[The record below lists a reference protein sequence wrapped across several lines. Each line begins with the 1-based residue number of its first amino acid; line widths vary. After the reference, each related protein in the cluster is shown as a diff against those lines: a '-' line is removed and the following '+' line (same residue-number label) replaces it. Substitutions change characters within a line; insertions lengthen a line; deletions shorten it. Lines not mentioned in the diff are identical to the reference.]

1 MVSSRQATLVRCCL
15 LVGAMV
21 AVVAAMWVIS
31 NLSAHAWATG
41 EQPAIGRDCLHCGQ
55 PLRPRP
61 VATSEIGHSR
71 AGPIGC
77 FSGPAHRHHRHQ
89 LSAISSSPPCGPVSG
104 PAQRLHK
111 ARWAHSTGSTT
122 ALILCSPEPVHR
134 RHHPGAASPWS
145 SCGPVPDTA
154 QQQPLAAIR
163 RARLVSPPVV
173 PVPAGRVTPGLV
185 SPPVVPVPTPAG
197 RITGVHGG
205 PGVRNVAGARTP
217 SPERPERLGHGVE
230 QSRPTRADHAPG
242 VSGCRLKDVHRLC
255 PLKPVLGP
263 VRTGPKHKASRWTE
277 LRHARCD
284 MPVVVTIGA
293 RTSTWGDI
301 GARGRSVESSPI
313 ERQPRAPSG
322 HQPRPVPP
330 LSSGEHPLLPPPTTP
345 PGGTGQ
351 GSGGNAGGGDFS
363 HLTPLAAIT
372 NAVVLTMP
380 GKNCLTFSSSTVLRG
395 LFVSS
400 QLERPG

>member
-1 MVSSRQATLVRCCL
+1 MVSSQRATLVRCCL
-15 LVGAMV
+15 LVGATV

-31 NLSAHAWATG
+31 NLSAHAWATV

-163 RARLVSPPVV
+163 RAGVVSPP
-173 PVPAGRVTPGLV
+173 
-185 SPPVVPVPTPAG
+185 
-197 RITGVHGG
+197 
-205 PGVRNVAGARTP
+205 AGA
-217 SPERPERLGHGVE
+217 G
-230 QSRPTRADHAPG
+230 ADG
-242 VSGCRLKDVHRLC
+242 GGS
-255 PLKPVLGP
+255 
-263 VRTGPKHKASRWTE
+263 
-277 LRHARCD
+277 RHARVGFAAC
-284 MPVVVTIGA
+284 GA
-293 RTSTWGDI
+293 GADAGGSRH
-301 GARGRSVESSPI
+301 ARGGF
-313 ERQPRAPSG
+313 AACG
-322 HQPRPVPP
+322 A
-330 LSSGEHPLLPPPTTP
+330 GADA
-345 PGGTGQ
+345 GGSHHARGGFAACGAGAGADAGGSRHGGAW
-351 GSGGNAGGGDFS
+351 GSGRAE
-363 HLTPLAAIT
+363 
-372 NAVVLTMP
+372 
-380 GKNCLTFSSSTVLRG
+380 RG
-395 LFVSS
+395 RG
-400 QLERPG
+400 EDPIA

>member
-1 MVSSRQATLVRCCL
+1 MVSSQRATLVRCCL
-15 LVGAMV
+15 LVGATV

-31 NLSAHAWATG
+31 NLSAHAWATV

-134 RHHPGAASPWS
+134 RRHPGAASPWS

-173 PVPAGRVTPGLV
+173 PVPTPAGRVTPG
-185 SPPVVPVPTPAG
+185 P
-197 RITGVHGG
+197 
-205 PGVRNVAGARTP
+205 
-217 SPERPERLGHGVE
+217 
-230 QSRPTRADHAPG
+230 
-242 VSGCRLKDVHRLC
+242 
-255 PLKPVLGP
+255 
-263 VRTGPKHKASRWTE
+263 
-277 LRHARCD
+277 
-284 MPVVVTIGA
+284 
-293 RTSTWGDI
+293 
-301 GARGRSVESSPI
+301 
-313 ERQPRAPSG
+313 
-322 HQPRPVPP
+322 
-330 LSSGEHPLLPPPTTP
+330 
-345 PGGTGQ
+345 
-351 GSGGNAGGGDFS
+351 
-363 HLTPLAAIT
+363 
-372 NAVVLTMP
+372 
-380 GKNCLTFSSSTVLRG
+380 
-395 LFVSS
+395 
-400 QLERPG
+400 